1 MTDVIT
7 KKTTG
12 EIKNREAAL
21 RRQRD
26 LQSRVRRSPPARQAQ
41 GSKRAILHVIDESS
55 LLNFPEAVVNYEQLL
70 EGLTGTA
77 RSCWKSAALRRPSR
91 ASRWKRC
98 SSKAM
103 ASARRR
109 DHAAGGT
116 LAHRSHRM
124 GTHGRR
130 GITRLLAGQ
139 RYQDG
144 GPREYRGA

>member
-1 MTDVIT
+1 MSYERIIVPVDGSATS
-7 KKTTG
+7 KAGFG
-12 EIKNREAAL
+12 EAL
-21 RRQRD
+21 R
-26 LQSRVRRSPPARQAQ
+26 LAKAQ

-77 RSCWKSAALRRPSR
+77 RSCWKSAAPRRPSR